1 MNKNEF
7 IALLRVHLSALPP
20 EEQNELLEDY
30 EAHFEFGLQSGKT
43 EEEIVLEL
51 GEPAELAKE
60 ALGNRYIPQDH
71 VYWYGSDPAGRGAG
85 APEPNLAARGGADR
99 PAEAAPAYAGPGLAA
114 VKRRGAF
121 AGVMVY
127 IGLFFLNLIVVPL
140 LLSLWSAFAGF
151 AAIALG
157 GIISPLAL
165 GLEFAVHHQ
174 FNLGKLFMAV
184 ASIGIGILL
193 AVGSRNLF
201 IGLRRLSIGY
211 WNWNVRIAKGG
222 DAA

>member
-7 IALLRVHLSALPP
+7 IALLRAHLSVLPP

-71 VYWYGSDPAGRGAG
+71 VYWYGPDPAGRAG
-85 APEPNLAARGGADR
+85 APEPNHVAPAEPDR
-99 PAEAAPAYAGPGLAA
+99 PAKDAPGYAGPGLTAA
-114 VKRRGAF
+114 KRRGTF

-184 ASIGIGILL
+184 ACIGVGILL

-211 WNWNVRIAKGG
+211 WNWNIRMAKGRNE
-222 DAA
+222 A

>member
-7 IALLRVHLSALPP
+7 IALLRAHLSVLPP

-71 VYWYGSDPAGRGAG
+71 VYWYGPDPAGRAN
-85 APEPNLAARGGADR
+85 APEPNFTARAENDR
-99 PAEAAPAYAGPGLAA
+99 PAGNTPAYTGPGLTA
-114 VKRRGAF
+114 VKRRGVF
-121 AGVMVY
+121 TGVMVY

-140 LLSLWSAFAGF
+140 LLSLWSAFAVLRPSRWAGLS
-151 AAIALG
+151 AR
-157 GIISPLAL
+157 SPS
-165 GLEFAVHHQ
+165 GW
-174 FNLGKLFMAV
+174 NLRCITSLTR
-184 ASIGIGILL
+184 ASFLQ
-193 AVGSRNLF
+193 
-201 IGLRRLSIGY
+201 RLP
-211 WNWNVRIAKGG
+211 A
-222 DAA
+222 

>member
-7 IALLRVHLSALPP
+7 IALLRAHLSVLPP

-71 VYWYGSDPAGRGAG
+71 VYWYGPDPAGRAN
-85 APEPNLAARGGADR
+85 APEPNSAARAGNDR
-99 PAEAAPAYAGPGLAA
+99 PAGNTPAYTGPGLTA
-114 VKRRGAF
+114 VKRRGVF

-165 GLEFAVHHQ
+165 GLEFTVHHQ
-174 FNLGKLFMAV
+174 FNPGKLFAAV
-184 ASIGIGILL
+184 ACVGIGILL
-193 AVGSRNLF
+193 AVGSRYLF
-201 IGLRRLSIGY
+201 IGMLRLSTGY
-211 WNWNVRIAKGG
+211 WKWNVRIAKGG